1 MKIILCI
8 SFLFLL
14 QPYGLC
20 QDHLEQYIK
29 EGLENNQSIR
39 QQEFEFEKSIYALK
53 EARTLFLPQVS
64 LLGNYFLAGGGR
76 TVDFPVGDLFNPI
89 YSTLNQLTQ
98 GSNFPQLENQNI
110 LLNPDNFYDVRF
122 RASMPLFNQE
132 IIFNQR
138 IKNYQVSNQQL
149 LADVYKRELIKE
161 IKIAYFQY
169 LQALE
174 AVKIYQSALEL
185 TGENK
190 RVNESLFRNDKVNR
204 TTVLRA
210 ENEVSKFEALLETAL
225 ENSKTAKAYF
235 NFLINRNQDAEIL
248 EDANYATVASVDSN
262 DRNVSGREELSRIS
276 NANEI
281 NRQLIGMAKANNVPK
296 LNTFIE
302 VGSQGFEGRFDVKT
316 QYYFFGLAL
325 EWNLFAF
332 GRNRNLVKQRE
343 LDTRII
349 DNEHDYVE
357 NQLNLQIETAINK
370 YAVAISQYNAAK
382 SVMVSASKYF
392 NDVFK
397 LYKEGQALFVEL
409 LDAQNQLI
417 QAELQ
422 HNISLFDTHSRAAEI
437 ERATSAFNL
446 NLY

>member
-14 QPYGLC
+14 QPNGVC
-20 QDHLEQYIK
+20 QDHLVQYIR

-98 GSNFPQLENQNI
+98 GNNFPQLENQNI

-138 IKNYQVSNQQL
+138 IKKYQVTNQQL
-149 LADVYKRELIKE
+149 LTDVYKRELIKE

-210 ENEVSKFEALLETAL
+210 ENEVSKFEALLETAI

-248 EDANYATVASVDSN
+248 EDANYTTVASVDSN
-262 DRNVSGREELSRIS
+262 DRNVSQREELFQIS

-349 DNEHDYVE
+349 DAEFDYVE

-382 SVMVSASKYF
+382 SVMISASKYF

>member
-1 MKIILCI
+1 MKIIFCI

-20 QDHLEQYIK
+20 QDHLEQYIR

-53 EARTLFLPQVS
+53 EARTFFLPQVS

-76 TVDFPVGDLFNPI
+76 TVDFPVGDLLNPI

-98 GSNFPQLENQNI
+98 GNNFPPLENQNI

-138 IKNYQVSNQQL
+138 IKKYQVSNQQL
-149 LADVYKRELIKE
+149 LTNVYKRELIKE

-248 EDANYATVASVDSN
+248 EDADYTTVASVDSN
-262 DRNVSGREELSRIS
+262 DRNVSGREELFQIS

-332 GRNRNLVKQRE
+332 GRNRHLVKQRE
-343 LDTRII
+343 LDSRII
-349 DNEHDYVE
+349 DNEFDYVE

>member
-1 MKIILCI
+1 MKII
-8 SFLFLL
+8 SFILFFFLL
-14 QPYGLC
+14 QPNGFC
-20 QDHLEQYIK
+20 QGHLERYIK

-53 EARTLFLPQVS
+53 EARTLFFPQVS

-76 TVDFPVGDLFNPI
+76 TVDFPVGDLLNPI

-98 GSNFPQLENQNI
+98 GNNFPQLENQNI

-122 RASMPLFNQE
+122 RATMPLFNQE

-138 IKNYQVSNQQL
+138 IKKFQLSNQQL
-149 LADVYKRELIKE
+149 QTNVYKRELIKE

-174 AVKIYQSALEL
+174 AVKIYQSALDL
-185 TGENK
+185 TGENL
-190 RVNESLFRNDKVNR
+190 RVNEALFRNDKVNR

-210 ENEVSKFEALLETAL
+210 ENEVSKFEALLETAI
-225 ENSKTAKAYF
+225 ENSKTARAYF

-248 EDANYATVASVDSN
+248 EDHNYITVAAVDSN
-262 DRNVSGREELSRIS
+262 DRDVSGREELFQIS
-276 NANEI
+276 TAIEI
-281 NRQLIGMAKANNVPK
+281 NRQLMGMAKANNVPK
-296 LNTFIE
+296 LNSFID

-343 LDTRII
+343 LDTKII
-349 DNEHDYVE
+349 DAEFDYVE

-370 YAVAISQYNAAK
+370 YAIAISQYNAAK
-382 SVMVSASKYF
+382 SVLVSASKYF
-392 NDVFK
+392 NDVFN

-417 QAELQ
+417 LAELQ

-446 NLY
+446 NQY

>member
-14 QPYGLC
+14 QPNGVC
-20 QDHLEQYIK
+20 QEHLDQYIRK
-29 EGLENNQSIR
+29 GLENNQSIS

-64 LLGNYFLAGGGR
+64 LMGNYFLAGGGR
-76 TVDFPVGDLFNPI
+76 TVDFPVGDLLNPI
-89 YSTLNQLTQ
+89 YSTLNQLTE
-98 GSNFPQLENQNI
+98 GNNFPQLENQNI

-138 IKNYQVSNQQL
+138 IKKYQVSNQEL
-149 LADVYKRELIKE
+149 LMDVYKRELIKE

-174 AVKIYQSALEL
+174 AVKIFHSALEL
-185 TGENK
+185 TGENQ
-190 RVNESLFRNDKVNR
+190 RVNESLFKNDKVNR

-210 ENEVSKFEALLETAL
+210 ENEVSKFEALLETAV

-235 NFLINRNQDAEIL
+235 NFLINRNQYAEIL
-248 EDANYATVASVDSN
+248 EDTNYTTVASVDSN
-262 DRNVSGREELSRIS
+262 DRDVSGREELFQIS

-343 LDTRII
+343 LDTKII
-349 DNEHDYVE
+349 DTEFDYVE

-446 NLY
+446 NQY

>member
-14 QPYGLC
+14 QPNGVC
-20 QDHLEQYIK
+20 QDHLVQYIR

-98 GSNFPQLENQNI
+98 GNNFPQLENQNI

-138 IKNYQVSNQQL
+138 IKKYQVTNQQL
-149 LADVYKRELIKE
+149 LTDVYKRELIKE

-210 ENEVSKFEALLETAL
+210 ENEVSKFEALLETAV
-225 ENSKTAKAYF
+225 ENSKTARAYF

-248 EDANYATVASVDSN
+248 EDANYTTVASVDSN
-262 DRNVSGREELSRIS
+262 DRNVSQREELFQIS

-349 DNEHDYVE
+349 DAEFDYVE

-382 SVMVSASKYF
+382 SVMISASKYF